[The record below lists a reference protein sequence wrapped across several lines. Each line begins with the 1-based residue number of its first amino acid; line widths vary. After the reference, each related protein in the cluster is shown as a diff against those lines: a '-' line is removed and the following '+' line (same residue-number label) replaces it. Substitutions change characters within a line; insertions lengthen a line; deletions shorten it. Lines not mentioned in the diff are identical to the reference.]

1 MGTSNGSVARMYK
14 IDSTFQPMLDAC
26 DRAAYYFGNTD
37 YVQLGLDGYIEALR
51 YVSLVRTEPHA
62 RPDRHFFPADAIS
75 SGSGFATVTNTL
87 MTAGDTQRF
96 FASEPPGGLGFC
108 LEHNEQTEQLARRLG
123 LTFANV
129 PYDVFRS
136 TDSKI
141 TGMALARSCGVPNVP
156 GVVLAPRSYDEARE
170 AGAMLGEDLVVQ
182 LPFGCSG
189 EGTFF
194 ISSQRDW
201 DRCFQ
206 SGEPVGDVRVLR
218 RLRCRSLT
226 VEACATA
233 AGTIVGPTLVDTIGL
248 AALTTRKGGW
258 CGNEVPDADIDDDI
272 CGQARRYAN
281 AIGGAIYRSG
291 FRGYFG
297 IDLLLDLD
305 TGALFF
311 GEINPRVTAAATISN
326 PIMLSMGV
334 PPMTVFHLLEMQGK
348 SGDIPVEAV
357 NEATSPRPPRNFSHL
372 IVRNKEQAKIATK
385 LPQRGVWDMA
395 SGEFLGNRIE
405 CPFRIEPGTAY
416 FIPEALPGS
425 AVEHEDEIGSLFFA
439 EPIALDGNGELSGH
453 HLDMVQ
459 TILRELAL

>member
-1 MGTSNGSVARMYK
+1 MFK

-26 DRAAYYFGNTD
+26 NRAAYYFGNTD

-62 RPDRHFFPADAIS
+62 RPERHFFPADAAA
-75 SGSGFATVTNTL
+75 SGSGFAIITNAL
-87 MTAGDTQRF
+87 MDADDTRRF
-96 FASEPPGGLGFC
+96 FASEPAGGLGFC
-108 LEHNEQTEQLARRLG
+108 LVHDEETQALANRLG
-123 LTFANV
+123 LSFANV
-129 PYDVFRS
+129 PYDVFRR

-156 GVVLAPRSYDEARE
+156 GVVLAPRTYDEARA

-201 DRCFQ
+201 DRCFAP
-206 SGEPVGDVRVLR
+206 GEPVGDVRVLR

-233 AGTIVGPTLVDTIGL
+233 AGTIVGPALVDTIGL

-258 CGNEVPDADIDDDI
+258 CGNEVPGADIEDDI
-272 CGQARRYAN
+272 CRQARRYAN
-281 AIGGAIYRSG
+281 AIGDAIYRTG

-297 IDLLLDLD
+297 IDLLL
-305 TGALFF
+305 
-311 GEINPRVTAAATISN
+311 
-326 PIMLSMGV
+326 
-334 PPMTVFHLLEMQGK
+334 EMQGK
-348 SGDIPVEAV
+348 SADIPVDTV
-357 NEATSPRPPRNFSHL
+357 NEALSPRPRRNFSHL
-372 IVRNKEQAKIATK
+372 VVRNREQAKSAAM

-395 SGEFLGNRIE
+395 AGEFLGNRVE
-405 CPFRIEPGTAY
+405 CPFHIEPGMAY
-416 FIPEALPGS
+416 FIPEAPPGA
-425 AVEHEDEIGSLFFA
+425 AVEHEDEIGSLFFV
-439 EPIALDGNGELSGH
+439 EPIVLDNSGELAGH
-453 HLDMVQ
+453 HLNMVQ